1 MRIADVFSSRLSPSR
16 RSIASS
22 STNPL
27 SPNKEAQIKSGPV
40 VGSTNPLSPNKEA
53 QIKSGPVVGS
63 TNPLSPNNEA
73 QRRDGPIVGSTNPLS
88 PNNEAQRR
96 DGPIVGS
103 TNPLSPNKEAQIKSG
118 PVVGSTNPLSPNQ
131 EAQIKSGPVVGS
143 TNPLSPNQ
151 EAQIKSG
158 PVGGLN
164 TFSVKSGDTLTSIA
178 EKEHVSLSSLEA
190 ANPQITNDNL
200 IYPGQKISLPSGAS
214 ESTSQD
220 GGASKMHSTINLS
233 TVATPP
239 PVLPSPAKSGV
250 VKSVVAKLS
259 GGSSVSISSDTQAQ
273 TLISKYTNEE
283 QQAKLNLN
291 SISQLNKTVE
301 SDQSALKTAETRL
314 TTLKNADNAHVVL
327 PNNYNPNNSN
337 PSYKSISKSYK
348 PLIQK
353 ANNVVNDDQEK
364 LDKAQAEINASQN
377 SAIYNQQTYGSAS
390 FDVRSLTNAEDKLN
404 LETSFKPK
412 AYSISPK

>member
-27 SPNKEAQIKSGPV
+27 SPNNEAQRRDGPI
-40 VGSTNPLSPNKEA
+40 VGSTTNAVASSSTNPLSPNQEA

-88 PNNEAQRR
+88 PN
-96 DGPIVGS
+96 
-103 TNPLSPNKEAQIKSG
+103 K
-118 PVVGSTNPLSPNQ
+118 

-314 TTLKNADNAHVVL
+314 TTLKNADNAHEVL
-327 PNNYNPNNSN
+327 NYNQYNSN

>member
-27 SPNKEAQIKSGPV
+27 SPN
-40 VGSTNPLSPNKEA
+40 
-53 QIKSGPVVGS
+53 
-63 TNPLSPNNEA
+63 NEA
-73 QRRDGPIVGSTNPLS
+73 QRRDGPIVGST
-88 PNNEAQRR
+88 
-96 DGPIVGS
+96 
-103 TNPLSPNKEAQIKSG
+103 TNAVASS
-118 PVVGSTNPLSPNQ
+118 
-131 EAQIKSGPVVGS
+131 S

-314 TTLKNADNAHVVL
+314 TTLKNADNAHEVL
-327 PNNYNPNNSN
+327 NYNQYNSN